1 MLRYLQETNNRI
13 LFYPWKNKLKLTA
26 YTDASYGICFDT
38 RTRFSGYIFQ
48 LGNSTISWRCQ
59 KQLSVATSTC
69 EAECIALAMMTK
81 HHLWL
86 KRGVQ
91 ELLKQEIPMAL
102 FGYSNAAIDV
112 AYNSKLNDG
121 SKHIEVTYHFTREQ
135 IEQENV
141 SVRFLPSKEN
151 FANICTN

>member
-1 MLRYLQETNNRI
+1 
-13 LFYPWKNKLKLTA
+13 
-26 YTDASYGICFDT
+26 
-38 RTRFSGYIFQ
+38 
-48 LGNSTISWRCQ
+48 
-59 KQLSVATSTC
+59 
-69 EAECIALAMMTK
+69 
-81 HHLWL
+81 
-86 KRGVQ
+86 
-91 ELLKQEIPMAL
+91 MAL